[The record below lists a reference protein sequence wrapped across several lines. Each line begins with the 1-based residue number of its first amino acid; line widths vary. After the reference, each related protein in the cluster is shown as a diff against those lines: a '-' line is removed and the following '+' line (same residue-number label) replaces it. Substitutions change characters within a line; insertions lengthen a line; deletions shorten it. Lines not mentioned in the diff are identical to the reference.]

1 MKSNMLEYL
10 EHTAARVP
18 EKVAFYDDQ
27 ISFTFAQL
35 HAAARRIGS
44 CLLEIALEEGP
55 IALLL
60 DARSARNAPAV
71 FGVLYAGR
79 AYAPLDIAQPLE
91 RLSLILSRL
100 RPAAVLADAKGLQA
114 VKDWQGAV
122 VLSFDQA
129 VQAPENPE
137 ALQSVRRTATEN
149 DPMSILFTS
158 GSTGIPKGSVQT
170 HFSYLHWT
178 EATIEKYGLTEDVV
192 FANQSP
198 FFYANSILELFP
210 PVSLGATVY
219 LLPAAVLSFPK
230 KLIQAL
236 NEQKITL
243 LCMTPSSFISVVHT
257 GALTAGC
264 LPGLKWGIMC
274 GEAMPWPPL
283 KTWMDAAPNA
293 SWWHFYGS
301 TEMFAVAVGK
311 IDRAYQPGDRLPV
324 GRPFDQVRIL
334 FLDEEGKAV
343 PAGQPGEMAVS
354 SPWIAAGYYGD
365 PERTTAAFA
374 ADPLR
379 EGGQERFYISGDTG
393 YLTDDGQLMV
403 LGRKDRQIKHRG
415 YRMELGDVDAALA
428 AVPGLREGCVLFDGD
443 IDRVFCFYTGSLTE
457 KELLS
462 ELKKRLP
469 RYMLPDETIRL
480 EAMPRTATM
489 KRDNARLQA
498 LMKKRTENPEKES
511 I

>member
-10 EHTAARVP
+10 EHSAARVP
-18 EKVAFYDDQ
+18 EKVAFYDEQ

-35 HAAARRIGS
+35 YGTARRIGS
-44 CLLEIALEEGP
+44 CLLETVLEEGP
-55 IALLL
+55 VALLL
-60 DARSARNAPAV
+60 NARSARNAPAV
-71 FGVLYAGR
+71 FGVMYAGR
-79 AYAPLDIAQPLE
+79 AYAPLDIAQPPE

-114 VKDWQGAV
+114 IKGWQGAI
-122 VLSFDQA
+122 VLCFDQA

-137 ALQSVRRTATEN
+137 ALQSVRQKANEN

-170 HFSYLHWT
+170 HSSYLRWT

-192 FANQSP
+192 FANQAP

-210 PVSLGATVY
+210 PVALGATVY
-219 LLPAAVLSFPK
+219 LLPAGLLTFPK

-236 NEQKITL
+236 NERKITL

-257 GALTAGC
+257 GALTPKC

-274 GEAMPWPPL
+274 GEAMPWLPL
-283 KTWMDAAPNA
+283 KTWMDAAPAA

-311 IDRAYQPGDRLPV
+311 IDRAYQPDDRLPV
-324 GRPFDQVRIL
+324 GKPFSQVRIL
-334 FLDEEGKAV
+334 FLDAEGKAV
-343 PAGQPGEMAVS
+343 PAGQPGEMVVS
-354 SPWIAAGYYGD
+354 SPWIATGYYGES
-365 PERTTAAFA
+365 ERTAAAFVS
-374 ADPLR
+374 DPLN

-428 AVPGLREGCVLFDGD
+428 AVPGLQEGCALFDGD
-443 IDRVFCFYTGSLTE
+443 SDRVFCFYTGSLTE
-457 KELLS
+457 KELQG
-462 ELKKRLP
+462 ELRKRLP

-489 KRDNARLQA
+489 KRDNARLRL
-498 LMKKRTENPEKES
+498 LMKKRTDNPGKEN

>member
-1 MKSNMLEYL
+1 MFSNMLEYL

-18 EKVAFYDDQ
+18 EKVAFYDGQ
-27 ISFTFAQL
+27 ISYTFAQL

-44 CLLEIALEEGP
+44 CFLETVPEEGP
-55 IALLL
+55 VALLL
-60 DARSARNAPAV
+60 DARSALNAPAV

-79 AYAPLDIAQPLE
+79 AYAPLDVSQPSE
-91 RLSLILSRL
+91 RLFLILSRL
-100 RPAAVLADAKGLQA
+100 RPAAVLADAKGMQA
-114 VKDWQGAV
+114 IKGWQGAA
-122 VLSFDQA
+122 VLSLDRA
-129 VQAPENPE
+129 VQTPENPE
-137 ALQSVRRTATEN
+137 ALQAVRQKATEN
-149 DPMSILFTS
+149 DPVSILFTS

-178 EATIEKYGLTEDVV
+178 EATIEKYGLKEDAV

-210 PVSLGATVY
+210 PVALGATVY
-219 LLPAAVLSFPK
+219 LLPAGVLAFPK

-243 LCMTPSSFISVVHT
+243 LCMTPSSFISVAHT
-257 GALTAGC
+257 GALTANS

-324 GRPFDQVRIL
+324 GKPFDQVRIL
-334 FLDEEGKAV
+334 FLDEERKAV

-354 SPWIAAGYYGD
+354 SPWIAAGYYND
-365 PERTTAAFA
+365 PERTAAAFA
-374 ADPLR
+374 ADPLN
-379 EGGQERFYISGDTG
+379 EGGQERFYYSGDTG

-428 AVPGLREGCVLFDGD
+428 AVPGFREGCALYDGD
-443 IDRVFCFYTGSLTE
+443 SGRVFCFYTGSLTE
-457 KELLS
+457 KELLG

-469 RYMLPDETIRL
+469 RYMLPDEIIRL
-480 EAMPRTATM
+480 DAMPHTATM
-489 KRDNARLQA
+489 KRDDGRLRA
-498 LMKKRTENPEKES
+498 LMKKRTDKPEKES